1 MSSFEMVYD
10 DIAQKIRALEG
21 AKNVKNGHI
30 NAPYAQLIL
39 RSQKYSFN

>member
-10 DIAQKIRALEG
+10 DIAQKIRELEG

-30 NAPYAQLIL
+30 NAPSQSLIFCAI
-39 RSQKYSFN
+39 SS